1 MFFKSLGGWRLKL
14 REAEQAYRDGQ
25 FGDAAQRI
33 LSEQLLEYLP
43 GRRLAQTVAA
53 AMASR
58 ALQQFDAE
66 DPFAAWSDW
75 DRADHLASESK
86 PVARALQKLVE
97 QTLKQAETD
106 LARDAHD
113 SALQRMQPLR
123 ERQLGGESRT
133 RLEEVAKR
141 LDSARRL
148 ARAGRFT
155 EAKEQLSFAKSLRP
169 DLGLIREAETRNNA
183 NQTQCRQLDQQLHEE
198 LKAEQWTAALA
209 TCEQLLEL
217 APEHKAARSAQKR
230 AWAEV
235 GAASRAPSANSV
247 VAMAGRHVLQNRSHA
262 GSSDLAAEEDLG
274 GVAVSTESLDQ
285 FLLWIDAVGGYLVCR
300 NDEVVIGQAG
310 GAGVDIPLV
319 ADLSRRHAKIRRDGE
334 AYLLEPI
341 QLVML
346 DGKAVADC
354 QELADGDEI
363 SLGSV
368 RLRFRRPHPL
378 SCSARLEFV
387 SKHRTQPTA
396 DGVLLMAESCVL
408 GPSQQN
414 HIVCR
419 SFAEDVVLFQRDKKL
434 HCRCMSPMDVDGR
447 RCDGV
452 SELTATSHVSNDDFS
467 LSLEPC

>member
-33 LSEQLLEYLP
+33 LAEELLEYLP
-43 GRRLAQTVAA
+43 GRRLAQKVAA
-53 AMASR
+53 AMAGR
-58 ALQQFDAE
+58 ALQQFESEDA
-66 DPFAAWSDW
+66 FGAWADW
-75 DRADHLASESK
+75 DRADHLAAESK
-86 PVARALQKLVE
+86 PVARALQTLVE
-97 QTLKQAETD
+97 RTLQQAETD
-106 LARDAHD
+106 LGREAH
-113 SALQRMQPLR
+113 SAALQRLQPLR
-123 ERQLGGESRT
+123 DRQLGGESRT
-133 RLEEVAKR
+133 RLEEVVKR

-155 EAKEQLSFAKSLRP
+155 DAKEQLAFAKSLRP
-169 DLGLIREAETRNNA
+169 DLTLIQRAEEQNQASQLRCRE
-183 NQTQCRQLDQQLHEE
+183 LDQQLHEE
-198 LKAEQWTAALA
+198 LKAEQWTKALA

-247 VAMAGRHVLQNRSHA
+247 VAMAGRQVLQNRSHGEA
-262 GSSDLAAEEDLG
+262 HIISADQDSG
-274 GVAVSTESLDQ
+274 GVAVSTESLDR

-300 NDEVVIGQAG
+300 GDEVVIGQAG
-310 GAGVDIPLV
+310 GAGVDIPFV
-319 ADLSRRHAKIRRDGE
+319 ADISRRHAKIRRDGE

-341 QLVML
+341 QSVML
-346 DGKAVADC
+346 EGKAVAEC

-387 SKHRTQPTA
+387 SQHRTQPTA
-396 DGVLLMAESCVL
+396 DGVILMAESCVL
-408 GPSQQN
+408 GRSQQN
-414 HIVCR
+414 HVVCR
-419 SFAEDVVLFQRDKKL
+419 DFAEDVVLFQRDNKL
-434 HCRCMSPMDVDGR
+434 HCRCMSPIDVDGR

-452 SELTATSHVSNDDFS
+452 SELSATSHVSNDDFS